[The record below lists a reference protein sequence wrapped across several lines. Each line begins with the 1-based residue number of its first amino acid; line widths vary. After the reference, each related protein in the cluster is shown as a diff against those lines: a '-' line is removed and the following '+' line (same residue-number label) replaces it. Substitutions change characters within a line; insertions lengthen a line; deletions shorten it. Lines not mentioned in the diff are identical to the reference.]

1 MTLNLSRARKPA
13 VTARS
18 PTTFEL
24 HIQLL
29 LLLLP
34 SFVFLFL
41 DPDSE
46 TLAIAISCGQSTLPL
61 EIIARS
67 FLMEARI

>member
-1 MTLNLSRARKPA
+1 L
-13 VTARS
+13 
-18 PTTFEL
+18 EL

-34 SFVFLFL
+34 GFVFLFL

-46 TLAIAISCGQSTLPL
+46 TLSIAN
-61 EIIARS
+61 
-67 FLMEARI
+67 

>member
-1 MTLNLSRARKPA
+1 MGDETAMTLNLSRARKAA

-29 LLLLP
+29 LLLHA

-46 TLAIAISCGQSTLPL
+46 TLSIANQLRPVD
-61 EIIARS
+61 IA
-67 FLMEARI
+67 A